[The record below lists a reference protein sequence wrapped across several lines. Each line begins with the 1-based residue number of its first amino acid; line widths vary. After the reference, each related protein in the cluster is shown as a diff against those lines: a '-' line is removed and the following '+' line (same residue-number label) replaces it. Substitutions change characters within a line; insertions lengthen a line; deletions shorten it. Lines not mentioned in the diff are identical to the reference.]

1 MPTVVQF
8 RRGDAAWNNGFTG
21 REGELSLDTSTWL
34 LHVHDGVIPG
44 GHLVA
49 PPPVAGADIALT
61 GTLSNTINV
70 ARPFDSNTSALAR
83 ALVTTNDY
91 GVKNLQAS
99 LNLGASQDISAG
111 RNITAVGVV
120 NAGTSMSAGTSINAG
135 TNITAVGDIY
145 AFYTSD
151 KSLKTNITPIT
162 GALDK
167 LSQISGVE
175 FDWTEEHL
183 AAKSDLPEQYRRTH
197 DVGVIAQDVRQV
209 LPEVVLERADGTLS
223 VDYAKMVPLLI
234 QAIKELQVEVNNLKG
249 KKKK

>member
-83 ALVTTNDY
+83 NLVATNSY
-91 GVKNLQAS
+91 TMVNLTATGVVSAT
-99 LNLGASQDISAG
+99 GAISSGADISSG
-111 RNITAVGVV
+111 LRLL
-120 NAGTSMSAGTSINAG
+120 AGTSVSAT
-135 TNITAVGDIY
+135 TFITAGGDIY

-175 FDWTEEHL
+175 FDWTAEHL
-183 AAKSDLPEQYRRTH
+183 AAKADLPEQYRRVH
-197 DVGVIAQDVRQV
+197 DVGVIAQDVQQV
-209 LPEVVLERADGTLS
+209 LPEVVLERTDGTLS

-234 QAIKELQVEVNNLKG
+234 QAIKELQLEVNTLKG

>member
-1 MPTVVQF
+1 MPTAVQF

-34 LHVHDGVIPG
+34 LHVHDGVTAG

-61 GTLSNTINV
+61 GTLGNTINV

-83 ALVTTNDY
+83 NIVPTNSY
-91 GVKNLQAS
+91 TMVNLTATGTVSATGAITSAS
-99 LNLGASQDISAG
+99 
-111 RNITAVGVV
+111 NITASGYV
-120 NAGTSMSAGTSINAG
+120 NAGASMSAGTF
-135 TNITAVGDIY
+135 ITAGGDIY

-151 KSLKTNITPIT
+151 KSLKTNIAPIT
-162 GALDK
+162 SALDK

-175 FDWTEEHL
+175 FDWTDEHL
-183 AAKSDLPEQYRRTH
+183 ASKADLPEQYRRAH
-197 DVGVIAQDVRQV
+197 DVGVIAQDVQQV

-234 QAIKELQVEVNNLKG
+234 QAIKELQIEVNTLKG

>member
-8 RRGDAAWNNGFTG
+8 RRGDSTWNNGFTG
-21 REGELSLDTSTWL
+21 REGELSLDTTTWL

-91 GVKNLQAS
+91 TVKNLTAT
-99 LNLGASQDISAG
+99 QDLWANQDLHVLRNAG
-111 RNITAVGVV
+111 VVGYV
-120 NAGTSMSAGTSINAG
+120 NAGTSMSAGTY
-135 TNITAVGDIY
+135 ITAGGDIY

-197 DVGVIAQDVRQV
+197 DVGVIAQDVQQV
-209 LPEVVLERADGTLS
+209 LPEVVLERNDGTLS

-234 QAIKELQVEVNNLKG
+234 QAIKELQVEVNTLKG

>member
-8 RRGDAAWNNGFTG
+8 RRGDSTWNNGFTG
-21 REGELSLDTSTWL
+21 REGELSLDTTTWL

-91 GVKNLQAS
+91 GVRNLQAS
-99 LNLGASQDISAG
+99 LNLGASQDIGAG
-111 RNITAVGVV
+111 RNIIAVGVV
-120 NAGTSMSAGTSINAG
+120 NAGASMSAGTY
-135 TNITAVGDIY
+135 ITAGGDIY

-197 DVGVIAQDVRQV
+197 DVGVIAQDVQQV
-209 LPEVVLERADGTLS
+209 LPEVVLERNDGTLS

-234 QAIKELQVEVNNLKG
+234 QAIKELQVEVNTLKG

>member
-1 MPTVVQF
+1 MPTAVQF
-8 RRGDAAWNNGFTG
+8 RRGNAAWNNGFTG

-34 LHVHDGVIPG
+34 LHVHDGVTAG

-83 ALVTTNDY
+83 NLVATNSY
-91 GVKNLQAS
+91 TMVNLTATGVVSAT
-99 LNLGASQDISAG
+99 GAISSGADISSG
-111 RNITAVGVV
+111 LRLL
-120 NAGTSMSAGTSINAG
+120 AGTSVSAT
-135 TNITAVGDIY
+135 TFITAGGDIY

-175 FDWTEEHL
+175 FDWTAEHL
-183 AAKSDLPEQYRRTH
+183 AAKADLPEQYRRVH
-197 DVGVIAQDVRQV
+197 DVGVIAQDVQQV
-209 LPEVVLERADGTLS
+209 LPEVVLERTDGTLS

-234 QAIKELQVEVNNLKG
+234 QAIKELQLEVNTLKG

>member
-8 RRGDAAWNNGFTG
+8 RRGDSTWNNGFTG
-21 REGELSLDTSTWL
+21 REGELSLDTTTWL

-91 GVKNLQAS
+91 GVRNLQAS
-99 LNLGASQDISAG
+99 LNLGASQDIGAG
-111 RNITAVGVV
+111 RNIIAVGVV
-120 NAGTSMSAGTSINAG
+120 NAGASMSAGTY
-135 TNITAVGDIY
+135 ITAGGDIY

-197 DVGVIAQDVRQV
+197 DVGVIAQDVQQV
-209 LPEVVLERADGTLS
+209 LPEVVLERNDGTLS

>member
-8 RRGDAAWNNGFTG
+8 RRGDSTWNNGFTG

-83 ALVTTNDY
+83 ALVTTNSY
-91 GVKNLQAS
+91 GMVNLTATGTVTATGAIS
-99 LNLGASQDISAG
+99 STVNLA
-111 RNITAVGVV
+111 
-120 NAGTSMSAGTSINAG
+120 AGTSIAATTSISAG
-135 TNITAVGDIY
+135 TYITAGGDIY

-197 DVGVIAQDVRQV
+197 DVGVIAQDVQQV
-209 LPEVVLERADGTLS
+209 LPEVVLERNDGTLS

-234 QAIKELQVEVNNLKG
+234 QAIKELQVEVNTLKG

>member
-1 MPTVVQF
+1 MPTAVQF

-34 LHVHDGVIPG
+34 LHVHDGVTAG

-83 ALVTTNDY
+83 ALVTTNSY
-91 GVKNLQAS
+91 GMVNLTATGTVQ
-99 LNLGASQDISAG
+99 GAVLTSTGGISATTT
-111 RNITAVGVV
+111 ITAG
-120 NAGTSMSAGTSINAG
+120 
-135 TNITAVGDIY
+135 GDIY
-145 AFYTSD
+145 AYYTSD
-151 KSLKTNITPIT
+151 SKFKTNITPIS

-175 FDWTEEHL
+175 FDWTDGYL
-183 AAKSDLPEQYRRTH
+183 AAKSDLPEQYRRVH
-197 DVGVIAQDVRQV
+197 DVGVIAQDVREV
-209 LPEVVLERADGTLS
+209 LPEVVLERNDGTLS
-223 VDYAKMVPLLI
+223 VDYAKIVPLLI
-234 QAIKELQVEVNNLKG
+234 QAIKELQIEVSSLKG